1 MVSIVSFYHARGKKQ
16 PLGCFDSRL
25 IYICFLAVRIPG
37 HNGLIKDAKKI
48 IETTKSN
55 SKTKKE
61 NGDEDKKIG
70 RGNLMTRTT
79 RAVSEARERPEAAD
93 QLKDED
99 RMRSGVNI
107 L

>member
-1 MVSIVSFYHARGKKQ
+1 MVSIVSFCHERGKKQ
-16 PLGCFDSRL
+16 PLDCFDSRL

-48 IETTKSN
+48 IDAAKSN
-55 SKTKKE
+55 SQTKKE
-61 NGDEDKKIG
+61 TGDEDKKIV

-79 RAVSEARERPEAAD
+79 RAASEARVRPEAAD
-93 QLKDED
+93 QVKDED